1 VAVVP
6 SIPDLEVTAEALK
19 TLHGRR
25 LPDWSSDSFR
35 ELTRPR
41 ARFRAEEMLSFCE
54 SCGIVAPV
62 QDGWAFTEPG
72 TVLIEALVA
81 GEWSG
86 YGASVLRTGL
96 FDDELTRLIE
106 SSAVADGALRCP
118 RVRLRR
124 LAPTVGSLLD
134 WNPEHRV
141 GDELVVPLAL
151 LDDVLAISSMEQAAD
166 LPEWVEQKHSVGWR
180 AETYSLRRE
189 RAQLGVDQV
198 LHISRDGGDG
208 FGYDIETTASEPSRY
223 IEVKGSR
230 GEVLGFVL
238 TRQELSVAE
247 ANPESY
253 EIQFWGGISLGRDP
267 AEEFRFVTERGYPMI
282 IPDVAATLE
291 GEGWSKKCQSW
302 RFTGPQ
308 TPDFNT

>member
-1 VAVVP
+1 MGLVP

-19 TLHGRR
+19 TLRGRA

-35 ELTRPR
+35 ELTRPGS
-41 ARFRAEEMLSFCE
+41 RFRAEEMLSFCE
-54 SCGIVAPV
+54 NCGIVVPV
-62 QDGWAFTEPG
+62 EDGWAFTKAGSE
-72 TVLIEALVA
+72 VVEALVA
-81 GEWSG
+81 GEWAG

-106 SSAVADGALRCP
+106 ASAVADRTLHCA

-124 LAPTVGSLLD
+124 LAPTVGTLLD
-134 WNPEHRV
+134 WNTEHRV

-151 LDDVLAISSMEQAAD
+151 LDEVLAISSMEQAAD

-180 AETYSLRRE
+180 AEMYSLRRE

-198 LHISRDGGDG
+198 LHISRDAGDG

-230 GEVLGFVL
+230 GETLSFVL
-238 TRQELSVAE
+238 TRKELSVAE
-247 ANPESY
+247 ANPERY
-253 EIQFWGGISLGRDP
+253 EVQFWGGISLGRDP
-267 AEEFRFVTERGYPMI
+267 AEEFRLLTERGFPTI
-282 IPDVAATLE
+282 ITNVAATVA
-291 GEGWSKKCQSW
+291 GEGWSSQCQSW
-302 RFTGPQ
+302 RYTRIME
-308 TPDFNT
+308 